1 MKIKET
7 PTNLR
12 PREKLKRLGSYQLD
26 DRELIAIIISKGTKH
41 NDVLKISNNIIK
53 KYDVE
58 TLRNASITELKKIK
72 GLGEV
77 TAIKLKAALELG
89 SRQKIRDKIIIKNSK
104 DVFNIC
110 KDMKFLKKEHFVI
123 LMLDTKNQ
131 LIKKEVVSIGTLNLA
146 IIHPREIFKEAIKE
160 SANSIILVH
169 NHPSGNSEPSDADID
184 ITNKLIKAGELLD
197 IRVLDH
203 VIIGNKYYSFSDI
216 AKEHNQS
223 LIWYL
228 LCT

>member
-223 LIWYL
+223 LI
-228 LCT
+228 

>member
-58 TLRNASITELKKIK
+58 SLRNASITELKKIK

-146 IIHPREIFKEAIKE
+146 IVHPREIFKEAIKE

-223 LIWYL
+223 LI
-228 LCT
+228 